1 VGPMIALRPRLGLG
15 IGGGRVSAVLIDGDA
30 VRWASTRPRVH
41 DEPLTHTIGALLAAC
56 PRSRFRPPIVIAAV
70 GPAAAQLKLVTDL
83 PPLAQPSV
91 LAAVVREHASRFF
104 LKNGIPLLFSDVR
117 TISATSAWIASF
129 EEPVVRDTIAAC
141 TDAGLTLGL
150 VTPAAVALRLA
161 TSDLAILWYD
171 DDVDLAVRYANGAPA
186 SARSAPSTGAP
197 REVPRFLSAFAALTG
212 REAELMDAAGAA
224 RVPRA
229 EPIALRGQALRLT
242 KEPSRRRLAVSGA
255 VCAGAIIAA
264 LLVPAIASWRVARQ
278 AHVLDAAVQQQVR
291 GAERDARELASVTSA
306 LGALA
311 AFTQSRRSLTLLL
324 AQLTRA
330 LPEGSA
336 LLAFQVDS
344 AGTGSIVAVAPR
356 AAAVVD
362 AVERVPGFASPEI
375 VGPVTREAAAGKQ
388 LDRVTVRFHVVPD
401 AAP

>member
-1 VGPMIALRPRLGLG
+1 MIALRPRLGLG
-15 IGGGRVSAVLIDGDA
+15 IGGRRVSAVLIDGDT
-30 VRWASTRPRVH
+30 VRWAAARPRTE
-41 DEPLTHTIGALLAAC
+41 DEPLAHTIGALLAAC
-56 PRSRFRPPIVIAAV
+56 PRSRLRPPIVVAAV

-83 PPLAQPSV
+83 PPLAQRTA

-104 LKNGIPLLFSDVR
+104 LKNGIPLLFSEVR
-117 TISATSAWIASF
+117 TISPTSVWIASF
-129 EEPVVRDTIAAC
+129 EEPVVRDAIVAC
-141 TDAGLTLGL
+141 NDAGLTLRM
-150 VTPAAVALRLA
+150 VTPAAIALRLA
-161 TSDLAILWYD
+161 TTESAILWND
-171 DDVDLAVRYANGAPA
+171 DDVDLVISYVDGIPA
-186 SARSAPSTGAP
+186 IARSAPSTERPHAL
-197 REVPRFLSAFAALTG
+197 PRFLPAFAALIG

-224 RVPRA
+224 RVPRM
-229 EPIALRGQALRLT
+229 EPIALRGQGLRLT
-242 KEPSRRRLAVSGA
+242 KEPTRRRLAVSGA
-255 VCAGAIIAA
+255 VCVAAIVSV
-264 LLVPAIASWRVARQ
+264 LLVPAIASWHVTRQ
-278 AHVLDAAVQQQVR
+278 AHVLDAAVQRQVR

-336 LLAFQVDS
+336 LLAFQLDS

-401 AAP
+401 GAP